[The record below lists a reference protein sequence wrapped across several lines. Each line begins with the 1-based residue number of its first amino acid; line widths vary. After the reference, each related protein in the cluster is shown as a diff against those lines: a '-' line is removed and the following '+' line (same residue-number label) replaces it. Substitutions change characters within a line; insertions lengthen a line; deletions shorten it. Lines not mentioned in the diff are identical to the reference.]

1 MQVYGVC
8 WGLDGKGEGV
18 GEGEGSGRGG
28 GGFQTCAPDPVILPL
43 PPMPLNTQ
51 DVAQQLMAEVAEMRE
66 LLQTQ
71 AKRLQ
76 LQKGQGQGENPS
88 SGGGPNGPASD
99 QLDEVQDE
107 LARVLEFVHGPEGDA
122 MAKGS
127 DVLAFGALQ
136 RLSYALLAAEQ
147 LTSYAG
153 GGAAVCYS

>member
-1 MQVYGVC
+1 
-8 WGLDGKGEGV
+8 
-18 GEGEGSGRGG
+18 
-28 GGFQTCAPDPVILPL
+28 
-43 PPMPLNTQ
+43 
-51 DVAQQLMAEVAEMRE
+51 MRE

-76 LQKGQGQGENPS
+76 LQQGQGENPS
-88 SGGGPNGPASD
+88 SGGGASGPASD

-107 LARVLEFVHGPEGDA
+107 LTRVLEFVHGPEGDA

-153 GGAAVCYS
+153 GRAALLFVGGVVGTGTTG